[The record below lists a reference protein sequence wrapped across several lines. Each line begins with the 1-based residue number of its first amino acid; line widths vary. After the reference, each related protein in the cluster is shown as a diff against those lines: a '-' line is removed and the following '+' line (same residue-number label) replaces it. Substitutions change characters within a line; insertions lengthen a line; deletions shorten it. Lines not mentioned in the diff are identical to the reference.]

1 MNKIEKIINKT
12 KEKKYKNQNKKKRK
26 KKRIKTF
33 FKKGSL
39 FLPNIS

>member
-12 KEKKYKNQNKKKRK
+12 KEKKYKNQNKKKK